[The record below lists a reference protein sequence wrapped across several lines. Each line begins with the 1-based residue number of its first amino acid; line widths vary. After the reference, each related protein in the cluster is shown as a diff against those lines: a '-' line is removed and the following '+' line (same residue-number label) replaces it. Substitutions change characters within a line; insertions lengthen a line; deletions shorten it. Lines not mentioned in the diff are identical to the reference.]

1 MSWGALGDE
10 AHEDIAVAMNRVGAR
25 SNTGEG
31 GERKHRYTTNANS
44 MTKQVASARFGV
56 TPQYL
61 HYLKE
66 WQIKMA
72 QGAKPGEGG
81 QLPGH
86 KVSREIA
93 EVRGADP
100 GVYLISPP
108 PHHDIYSIEDL
119 AELMY
124 DLYQFNPTSR
134 GNVKLVSET
143 GVAIVA
149 AGVAKG
155 GAHTVHIAGHAGG
168 TGASPLSSIK
178 FAGLPWELGI
188 QVTHQVL
195 TANDLRHRAKLVVD
209 GGIQTGMHAVKA
221 FLLGA
226 EAVAVGTVLLVA
238 EGCILARQCHLNTC
252 PTGIATQSKALR
264 AKYQGKP
271 VHLVKYLV
279 LLAEEIRQI
288 LARLG
293 YRSVS
298 EIVGRT
304 DLLRQRS
311 YEETG
316 TRIRFDTEL
325 LGRPVPLAERR
336 PIPVEISKLNRRL
349 LRDGRSAID
358 PSRLRPAT
366 LRYSISNTDR
376 AVGATLAG
384 EIVGLTGEAGL
395 TQPLDIHLFGF
406 AGQSLGFGAWGGM
419 RITLVGRANDYVG
432 KAMGKGAT
440 IAVRPPDDLGCPP
453 ESTALVGNTVGY
465 GATGGRLF
473 VNGRA
478 GQRFMCRNSGAEAV
492 VEGIGPH
499 GCEYMTKGVVVVLG
513 EVGLNFGAG
522 MTGGTAYL
530 LNGFTAEERGR
541 LNTEYV
547 KVVPLSDEETDPDG
561 PLHELI
567 AEHAKWT
574 RSPLAETMLRY
585 WEFYA
590 RYRLDK
596 VVSVVARAHIADED
610 EVEETA

>member
-1 MSWGALGDE
+1 MSWGSLGDE
-10 AHEDIAVAMNRVGAR
+10 AHEDIATAMNRVGAR

-31 GERKHRYTTNANS
+31 GERKHRYGTMANS
-44 MTKQVASARFGV
+44 VIKQVASARFGV
-56 TPQYL
+56 TPQYM
-61 HYLKE
+61 HHLKE

-93 EVRGADP
+93 EVRGSDT

-119 AELMY
+119 AQLMY

-155 GAHTVHIAGHAGG
+155 GAHTVHIAGHSGG

-178 FAGLPWELGI
+178 FAGLPWELGV

-195 TANDLRHRAKLVVD
+195 HANDLRDRVKLVVD
-209 GGIQTGMHAVKA
+209 GGIQTGMQAVKA

-226 EAVAVGTVLLVA
+226 EAVAVGTTLLVA
-238 EGCILARQCHLNTC
+238 QGCILARQCHLNTC
-252 PTGIATQSKALR
+252 PTGIATQSKRLR
-264 AKYQGKP
+264 AKYAGKP

-279 LLAEEIRQI
+279 LMAEEIRQV
-288 LARLG
+288 LAQLG
-293 YRSVS
+293 YRSVQ

-304 DLLRQRS
+304 DLLRPKDS
-311 YEETG
+311 ETPESE
-316 TRIRFDTEL
+316 IRFDKEL
-325 LGRPVPLAERR
+325 LGRPLPLAVRR
-336 PIPVEISKLNRRL
+336 PIPAEVSPLNQQIV
-349 LRDGRSAID
+349 RDARSLID

-366 LRYSISNTDR
+366 LRYSIGNTDR

-384 EIVGLTGEAGL
+384 EIVGLTGEEGL
-395 TQPLDIHLFGF
+395 RQPLDIHLYGY
-406 AGQSLGFGAWGGM
+406 AGQSLGFGIWGGI

-432 KAMGKGAT
+432 KAMGKGGT

-465 GATGGRLF
+465 GATGGRMF

-499 GCEYMTKGVVVVLG
+499 GCEYMTKGTVVVLG

-522 MTGGTAYL
+522 MTGGVAYL

-541 LNTEYV
+541 LNTDYV
-547 KVVPLSDEETDPDG
+547 RVEPLTDEEMDPEG

-567 AEHAKWT
+567 AEHAHWT
-574 RSPLAETMLRY
+574 KSPLAETMLRY

-590 RYRLDK
+590 KYRLDK
-596 VVSVVARAHIADED
+596 VVSVVARAQIADD
-610 EVEETA
+610 EPVAV